1 MLSAATETR
10 TFGIGTQDVTAIDAW
25 IEQVAA
31 KWSANARSVFR
42 ARLCVAELAANVLE
56 HGSPG
61 PDDRIVVTLCNV
73 GDGVEVEFLDTLKP
87 FDPTTASPTAK
98 TQPSEAGGLGLKLVH
113 AYAEE
118 LSYSNDG
125 TYNRVK
131 LKIKSA

>member
-1 MLSAATETR
+1 MLSATTETR

-31 KWSANARSVFR
+31 KWSASEQSVFR

-56 HGSPG
+56 HGNPG
-61 PDDRIVVTLCNV
+61 PDDRIVVTFCNV
-73 GDGVEVEFLDTLKP
+73 GDGIEIEFLDTLKP
-87 FDPTTASPTAK
+87 FDPTKEAPTTK

-118 LSYSNDG
+118 MTYSNDG

>member
-1 MLSAATETR
+1 MLSATAETR
-10 TFGIGTQDVTAIDAW
+10 TFGIGTQDVTAIDSW

-31 KWSANARSVFR
+31 RWSANERSVFR

-56 HGSPG
+56 HGNPS

-73 GDGVEVEFLDTLKP
+73 GDGVEIEFLDTLKP
-87 FDPTTASPTAK
+87 FDPTKDVASVKP
-98 TQPSEAGGLGLKLVH
+98 QPSEAGGLGLRLVH
-113 AYAEE
+113 AYAGE

>member
-1 MLSAATETR
+1 MLSATIETR

-31 KWSANARSVFR
+31 KWSANERSVFR
-42 ARLCVAELAANVLE
+42 ARLCIAELAANALE
-56 HGSPG
+56 HGDPKPG
-61 PDDRIVVTLCNV
+61 DRIVVTLCNV
-73 GDGVEVEFLDTLKP
+73 GDGVEIEFLDTLKP
-87 FDPTTASPTAK
+87 FDPTKEPSTTK

-125 TYNRVK
+125 RYNRLK
-131 LKIKSA
+131 FKIKTS